1 MPNKNTQID
10 YIHSYILI
18 LMTLTDVALADVS
31 LTDVS
36 LADVALGPPVELRE
50 FEKELSRPLLRMDHV
65 ADTQTQHDIEDIITA
80 ALTRR
85 SCNPIQIHLRLKK
98 GFRPDAALTR
108 SELDEMSSMWFYEN
122 PHKTKTTNETNA
134 RQLAQF
140 YVRIATIRARIM
152 EELANMQAH
161 TQEPHDAIITARLQ
175 RAYATQTQTMQ
186 TKQRENQ
193 DQLARILRTIIFEP
207 DSDHHCIHP
216 DVTDSDLDT
225 LEQQVLDIAER
236 GCASNQLR
244 CAKIMEAAV
253 EERLYAALRS
263 ELDALL

>member
-1 MPNKNTQID
+1 
-10 YIHSYILI
+10 
-18 LMTLTDVALADVS
+18 MTLA
-31 LTDVS
+31 DVS
-36 LADVALGPPVELRE
+36 LADVVQGPPVELHE
-50 FEKELSRPLLRMDHV
+50 FEKELSRPLMIMDHV
-65 ADTQTQHDIEDIITA
+65 ADTLTKHDIEDIITA
-80 ALTRR
+80 ALMRR

-108 SELDEMSSMWFYEN
+108 SELDEMSSTWFYEN
-122 PHKTKTTNETNA
+122 PNKAKTTNETNA
-134 RQLAQF
+134 RQLARF

-152 EELANMQAH
+152 EELTNMQAH

-175 RAYATQTQTMQ
+175 RAYATQVQTMQ

-193 DQLARILRTIIFEP
+193 DQLTRILRTIIFEP
-207 DSDHHCIHP
+207 ESVHHCVHP

-244 CAKIMEAAV
+244 CAKIREAAV
-253 EERLYAALRS
+253 EERLYNDLIS
-263 ELDALL
+263 ELDAL

>member
-1 MPNKNTQID
+1 
-10 YIHSYILI
+10 
-18 LMTLTDVALADVS
+18 MTLAVALADV
-31 LTDVS
+31 
-36 LADVALGPPVELRE
+36 AQGPPVELRE
-50 FEKELSRPLLRMDHV
+50 FEKELSQALLLMDRV
-65 ADTQTQHDIEDIITA
+65 ADAQTQHDIEDIIA
-80 ALTRR
+80 DALMRR

-108 SELDEMSSMWFYEN
+108 SELDEMASIWFYEN
-122 PHKTKTTNETNA
+122 PNKANKTNA

-161 TQEPHDAIITARLQ
+161 THTQEPHDAIITAMPLQ
-175 RAYATQTQTMQ
+175 RAYATQIQNMK

-193 DQLARILRTIIFEP
+193 DQLARILRTIILEP
-207 DSDHHCIHP
+207 ECIHP

-253 EERLYAALRS
+253 EERLYNDLIS
-263 ELDALL
+263 ELDAL

>member
-1 MPNKNTQID
+1 
-10 YIHSYILI
+10 
-18 LMTLTDVALADVS
+18 MTLTDVT
-31 LTDVS
+31 LTDVT
-36 LADVALGPPVELRE
+36 LTDVTLTDVVQGPPVELRE
-50 FEKELSRPLLRMDHV
+50 FEKELSRPLLRMDRV
-65 ADTQTQHDIEDIITA
+65 ADTQTQHDIEDIITD
-80 ALTRR
+80 ALMRR

-108 SELDEMSSMWFYEN
+108 SELDEMSFTWFYK
-122 PHKTKTTNETNA
+122 PTKTTNETNA
-134 RQLAQF
+134 RQLARF

-161 TQEPHDAIITARLQ
+161 THTHTQEPHDAIITARLQ
-175 RAYATQTQTMQ
+175 RAYATQFQTMQ

-193 DQLARILRTIIFEP
+193 EQLARILRTIIFEP
-207 DSDHHCIHP
+207 ESDHHCIHP

-225 LEQQVLDIAER
+225 LEQQVQDIAER

-244 CAKIMEAAV
+244 CAKIREAAV

>member
-1 MPNKNTQID
+1 
-10 YIHSYILI
+10 
-18 LMTLTDVALADVS
+18 MTLAVALADV
-31 LTDVS
+31 
-36 LADVALGPPVELRE
+36 AQGPPVELRE
-50 FEKELSRPLLRMDHV
+50 FEKELSQALLLMDRV
-65 ADTQTQHDIEDIITA
+65 ADTQTQHDIEDIITD
-80 ALTRR
+80 ALMRR
-85 SCNPIQIHLRLKK
+85 SSNPIQIHLRLKK

-108 SELDEMSSMWFYEN
+108 SELDEVSSMWFYEN
-122 PHKTKTTNETNA
+122 PNKTKTTKTNETNA

-161 TQEPHDAIITARLQ
+161 THTQEPHDAIITVMHLQ
-175 RAYATQTQTMQ
+175 RAYATQIQNMQ

-193 DQLARILRTIIFEP
+193 EQLARILRTVVLEP
-207 DSDHHCIHP
+207 GSDHHCIHP

-253 EERLYAALRS
+253 EERLYNDLIS
-263 ELDALL
+263 ELDAL

>member
-1 MPNKNTQID
+1 
-10 YIHSYILI
+10 
-18 LMTLTDVALADVS
+18 MTLTDVAL
-31 LTDVS
+31 TDV
-36 LADVALGPPVELRE
+36 AQGPPVELRE
-50 FEKELSRPLLRMDHV
+50 FEKELSRPLLRMDQV
-65 ADTQTQHDIEDIITA
+65 ADTQTQHDIEDIITD
-80 ALTRR
+80 ALMRR

-122 PHKTKTTNETNA
+122 PNKTKTTNETNA

-161 TQEPHDAIITARLQ
+161 THTHTHTQEPHDAIITARLQ
-175 RAYATQTQTMQ
+175 RAYATQIQTMQ
-186 TKQRENQ
+186 TKQRENRE
-193 DQLARILRTIIFEP
+193 QLDRIMRTLILDPE
-207 DSDHHCIHP
+207 SDHHCIHP

-225 LEQQVLDIAER
+225 LEQQVQDIAER

-244 CAKIMEAAV
+244 CAKIREAAV

>member
-1 MPNKNTQID
+1 MTLAVALTD
-10 YIHSYILI
+10 V
-18 LMTLTDVALADVS
+18 TLTDVVQ
-31 LTDVS
+31 
-36 LADVALGPPVELRE
+36 GPPVELRE

-65 ADTQTQHDIEDIITA
+65 ADTQTQHDIEDIITD
-80 ALTRR
+80 ALMRR

-108 SELDEMSSMWFYEN
+108 SELDEMSSIWFYEN
-122 PHKTKTTNETNA
+122 PNKANKTNA

-152 EELANMQAH
+152 EELANMQTHTNTH
-161 TQEPHDAIITARLQ
+161 TQEPHDAIIPARLQ
-175 RAYATQTQTMQ
+175 RAYATQLQTMQ

-193 DQLARILRTIIFEP
+193 DHLARILRTIILDPE
-207 DSDHHCIHP
+207 SDHHCIHP

-253 EERLYAALRS
+253 EERLYNDLIS
-263 ELDALL
+263 ELDAL

>member
-1 MPNKNTQID
+1 MTLAVALTD
-10 YIHSYILI
+10 V
-18 LMTLTDVALADVS
+18 TLTDVT
-31 LTDVS
+31 LTDV
-36 LADVALGPPVELRE
+36 VQGPPVELRE

-65 ADTQTQHDIEDIITA
+65 ADTQTQHDIEDIITD
-80 ALTRR
+80 ALMRR

-108 SELDEMSSMWFYEN
+108 SELDEMSSIWFYEN
-122 PHKTKTTNETNA
+122 PNKANKTNA

-152 EELANMQAH
+152 EELANMQTHTNTH
-161 TQEPHDAIITARLQ
+161 TQEPHDAIIPARLQ
-175 RAYATQTQTMQ
+175 RAYAIQLQTMQ

-193 DQLARILRTIIFEP
+193 DQLARILQTIILDPE
-207 DSDHHCIHP
+207 CIHP
-216 DVTDSDLDT
+216 DLTDSDLDT

-244 CAKIMEAAV
+244 CVKIWEAAM
-253 EERLYAALRS
+253 EERLYTALRS
-263 ELDALL
+263 ELDALM

>member
-1 MPNKNTQID
+1 
-10 YIHSYILI
+10 
-18 LMTLTDVALADVS
+18 MTLAVALADV
-31 LTDVS
+31 VQ
-36 LADVALGPPVELRE
+36 GPPVELRE

-65 ADTQTQHDIEDIITA
+65 ADTQTQHDIEDIITD
-80 ALTRR
+80 ALMRR

-108 SELDEMSSMWFYEN
+108 SELDEMSSTWFY
-122 PHKTKTTNETNA
+122 KTTKTTNKTNA

-161 TQEPHDAIITARLQ
+161 THTQEPHDAIITAMPLQ
-175 RAYATQTQTMQ
+175 RAYATQIQNMK

-193 DQLARILRTIIFEP
+193 DQLARILRTIILEP

-253 EERLYAALRS
+253 EERLYNDLIS
-263 ELDALL
+263 ELDAL

>member
-1 MPNKNTQID
+1 
-10 YIHSYILI
+10 
-18 LMTLTDVALADVS
+18 MTLAE
-31 LTDVS
+31 VS
-36 LADVALGPPVELRE
+36 LAEFVQGPPVELRE
-50 FEKELSRPLLRMDHV
+50 FEKELSRPLLRMDRV
-65 ADTQTQHDIEDIITA
+65 ADTQTQHDIEDIITD
-80 ALTRR
+80 ALMRR

-108 SELDEMSSMWFYEN
+108 SELDEMSSTWFY
-122 PHKTKTTNETNA
+122 KTTKTTNETNA

-161 TQEPHDAIITARLQ
+161 TQEPHDTIVTARLQ
-175 RAYATQTQTMQ
+175 RAYATQLQTMQ

-193 DQLARILRTIIFEP
+193 DQLARILQTIILDPESE
-207 DSDHHCIHP
+207 DRCIHP

-225 LEQQVLDIAER
+225 LEKQVQDIAER

-244 CAKIMEAAV
+244 CAKIREAAV

-263 ELDALL
+263 ELDALM

>member
-1 MPNKNTQID
+1 
-10 YIHSYILI
+10 
-18 LMTLTDVALADVS
+18 MT

-36 LADVALGPPVELRE
+36 LADVTLTDVTLADVSLADVVQGPPVELHE

-65 ADTQTQHDIEDIITA
+65 ADTQTQHDIEDIITD
-80 ALTRR
+80 ALMRR

-98 GFRPDAALTR
+98 GFRPDAVLTR
-108 SELDEMSSMWFYEN
+108 SELDEMSSTWFY
-122 PHKTKTTNETNA
+122 KTTKTTNETNA
-134 RQLAQF
+134 RQLARF

-161 TQEPHDAIITARLQ
+161 THTQEPHDAIMPARLQ
-175 RAYATQTQTMQ
+175 RAYATQVQTMQ

-193 DQLARILRTIIFEP
+193 DQLTRILRTIIFEP
-207 DSDHHCIHP
+207 ESDHHCVHP

-253 EERLYAALRS
+253 EERLYNDLIS
-263 ELDALL
+263 ELDAL

>member
-1 MPNKNTQID
+1 
-10 YIHSYILI
+10 
-18 LMTLTDVALADVS
+18 MTLTDVT
-31 LTDVS
+31 LTDV
-36 LADVALGPPVELRE
+36 VQGPPVELHE

-65 ADTQTQHDIEDIITA
+65 ADTQTQHDIEDIITD
-80 ALTRR
+80 ALMRR

-108 SELDEMSSMWFYEN
+108 SELDEMASTWFY
-122 PHKTKTTNETNA
+122 KTTKTTNETNA
-134 RQLAQF
+134 RQLARF

-161 TQEPHDAIITARLQ
+161 TQEPHDAIITTQLQ
-175 RAYATQTQTMQ
+175 RAYATQVQTMQ

-193 DQLARILRTIIFEP
+193 DQLTRILRTIIFEP
-207 DSDHHCIHP
+207 ESDHHCVHP

-244 CAKIMEAAV
+244 CAKIREAAV

-263 ELDALL
+263 ELDAL

>member
-1 MPNKNTQID
+1 
-10 YIHSYILI
+10 
-18 LMTLTDVALADVS
+18 MTLAVALADV
-31 LTDVS
+31 
-36 LADVALGPPVELRE
+36 AQGPPVELHE
-50 FEKELSRPLLRMDHV
+50 FEKELSRPLLRMVHV
-65 ADTQTQHDIEDIITA
+65 ADTQTQHDIEDIITD
-80 ALTRR
+80 ALMRR

-108 SELDEMSSMWFYEN
+108 SELDEMASTWFYEN
-122 PHKTKTTNETNA
+122 PNKAKPINKINA

-161 TQEPHDAIITARLQ
+161 THTQEPHDAIITAMPLQ
-175 RAYATQTQTMQ
+175 RAYATQIQNMK

-193 DQLARILRTIIFEP
+193 DQLARILRTIILEP

-253 EERLYAALRS
+253 EERLYNDLIS
-263 ELDALL
+263 ELDAL

>member
-1 MPNKNTQID
+1 
-10 YIHSYILI
+10 
-18 LMTLTDVALADVS
+18 MTLAVALADV
-31 LTDVS
+31 
-36 LADVALGPPVELRE
+36 AQGPPVELRE
-50 FEKELSRPLLRMDHV
+50 FEKELSPALMLMDRV
-65 ADTQTQHDIEDIITA
+65 ADAQTQHDIEDIITD
-80 ALTRR
+80 ALMRR

-108 SELDEMSSMWFYEN
+108 SELDEMASVWFYEN
-122 PHKTKTTNETNA
+122 PNKASKTNKTNKTNKTKTTKTNETNA

-152 EELANMQAH
+152 EELANMQSYTH

-175 RAYATQTQTMQ
+175 RAYATQFQTMQ

-193 DQLARILRTIIFEP
+193 DQLARILRTVILEP

-225 LEQQVLDIAER
+225 LEQQVQDIAER

-244 CAKIMEAAV
+244 CAKIREAAV
-253 EERLYAALRS
+253 EERLYAALRY

>member
-1 MPNKNTQID
+1 
-10 YIHSYILI
+10 
-18 LMTLTDVALADVS
+18 MTLAVALADV
-31 LTDVS
+31 
-36 LADVALGPPVELRE
+36 AQGPPVELRE
-50 FEKELSRPLLRMDHV
+50 FEKELSQALLLMDRV
-65 ADTQTQHDIEDIITA
+65 ADTQTQHDIEDIITD
-80 ALTRR
+80 ALMRR
-85 SCNPIQIHLRLKK
+85 SSNPIQIHLRLKK

-108 SELDEMSSMWFYEN
+108 SELDEVSSMWFYEN
-122 PHKTKTTNETNA
+122 PNKTKTTKTNETNA

-161 TQEPHDAIITARLQ
+161 THTQEPHDAIITVMHLQ
-175 RAYATQTQTMQ
+175 RAYATQIQNMQ

-193 DQLARILRTIIFEP
+193 EQLARILRTIILDP

-253 EERLYAALRS
+253 EERLYNDLIS
-263 ELDALL
+263 ELDAL